1 MQCNIFLTLLGLP
14 VTQMLSIKWFQKEK
28 KKNVIH
34 VLVGMVNKMMLP
46 LFEYHRLTGVQSIQ
60 SIAVPGTCKDV
71 AVFQKYLV
79 S

>member
-34 VLVGMVNKMMLP
+34 VLVGMVNKMMLL
-46 LFEYHRLTGVQSIQ
+46 LFEYHRLTGVQSIRL
-60 SIAVPGTCKDV
+60 IAVPGTCKDV